1 MLKLKENTNHFY
13 YQQNINLPQN
23 FTQFYSFFF
32 NHSLKVILD
41 LNMSQIHNPSNN
53 GNFLQNFQTITFNQ
67 SLMPANDYTFK
78 KRF

>member
-1 MLKLKENTNHFY
+1 MLKLKENTNHFN
-13 YQQNINLPQN
+13 YQQNMNLPQN
-23 FTQFYSFFF
+23 LTQFYSLFF

-53 GNFLQNFQTITFNQ
+53 SKFLQNFQTITFNQ
-67 SLMPANDYTFK
+67 ILMPGNDYTFK